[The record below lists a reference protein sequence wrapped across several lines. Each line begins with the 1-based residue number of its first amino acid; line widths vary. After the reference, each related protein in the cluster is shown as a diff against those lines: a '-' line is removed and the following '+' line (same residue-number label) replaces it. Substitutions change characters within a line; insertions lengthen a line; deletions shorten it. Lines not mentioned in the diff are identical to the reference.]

1 MELVAFVAGL
11 ALIEYLVITLQ
22 CGHARGRLGVPAPAT
37 TGHPEFERYL
47 RVQYNTIE
55 QLVVFLPALFGF
67 AHYVSPGGAA
77 ALGLVFV
84 VGRALYAR
92 GYVRDPAK
100 RGPGF
105 GLTLLA
111 NVILLLGATG
121 GALLAWYHAYTA
133 A

>member
-11 ALIEYLVITLQ
+11 ALIEYYVITLQ
-22 CGHARGRLGVPAPAT
+22 CGRARGRLGVPAPAT

-55 QLVVFLPALFGF
+55 QLVIFLPALFGF
-67 AHYVSPGGAA
+67 GHFVNAAGAA

-92 GYVRDPAK
+92 GYVQDPAK

-111 NVILLLGATG
+111 NTVLLLGATL
-121 GALLAWYHAYTA
+121 GALVAWL
-133 A
+133 

>member
-1 MELVAFVAGL
+1 MEPMERMAPVALVAGV

-22 CGHARGRLGVPAPAT
+22 CGRMRGRLGVPAPAT

-55 QLVVFLPALFGF
+55 QLVIFLPALFGF
-67 AHYVSPGGAA
+67 GLYVSPGWAA
-77 ALGLVFV
+77 AFGLLFV
-84 VGRALYAR
+84 AGRALYAR

-111 NVILLLGATG
+111 NAVLLLGATL
-121 GALLAWYHAYTA
+121 GALGAWL
-133 A
+133 

>member
-1 MELVAFVAGL
+1 MEPLVTFVAGL
-11 ALIEYLVITLQ
+11 ALIEYFVITLQ
-22 CGHARGRLGVPAPAT
+22 CGRARGRLGVPAPAM

-55 QLVVFLPALFGF
+55 QLVIFLPALFGF
-67 AHYVSPGGAA
+67 GHFVSAGWAAGLGG
-77 ALGLVFV
+77 VFI

-92 GYVRDPAK
+92 GYVQDPAK

-111 NVILLLGATG
+111 NSVLLLGATL
-121 GALLAWYHAYTA
+121 GALRAWVA
-133 A
+133 